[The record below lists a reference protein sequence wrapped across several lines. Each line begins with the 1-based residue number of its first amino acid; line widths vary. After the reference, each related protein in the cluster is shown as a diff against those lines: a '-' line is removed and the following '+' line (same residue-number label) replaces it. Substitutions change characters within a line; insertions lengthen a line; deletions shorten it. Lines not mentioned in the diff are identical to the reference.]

1 MEPPGHLAKLLHA
14 ATFST
19 SSHTGPCSLSH
30 IWRDDCLHLVIKGS
44 ASTNFPDE
52 FTDAVAQLFLELSP
66 KRAAIDLSGTDHLP
80 SVMLAFLVFFQ
91 KHAAEHGCPKVAL
104 YGANARITTMIRM
117 IGMADFFHAV
127 PTAADAQLWFASQS

>member
-1 MEPPGHLAKLLHA
+1 MDHTLTTSQMLQA

-19 SSHTGPCSLSH
+19 SSHAGPCVLSH
-30 IWRDDCLHLVIKGS
+30 VWRDDCLHLVVKGS

-52 FTDAVAQLFLELSP
+52 FTDAVTALFRRLNP
-66 KRAAIDLSGTDHLP
+66 KRAAVDLTGTEHLP

-91 KHAAEHGCPKVAL
+91 KNAAEHGCPKVAL

-117 IGMADFFHAV
+117 IGMADFFHSV
-127 PTAADAQLWFASQS
+127 PTAADAQAWFQQQA